1 MIRQIAQLTRFIDQA
16 GLFLADRTVTNK
28 LHVDLSLGGFLSFDA
43 SWNSAGRNSTADCAL
58 HCRVPHP
65 GERPPLEGWGQDYIC
80 AKTRFSP

>member
-1 MIRQIAQLTRFIDQA
+1 MIGQIAQLTRFIDQA

-58 HCRVPHP
+58 HCRVPHNGFAVKP
-65 GERPPLEGWGQDYIC
+65 
-80 AKTRFSP
+80 